1 MLELPP
7 ALRGRHALPFEFA
20 VGRLSA
26 SGGDGGGGGG
36 GGGGPRGTRVEAV
49 VSFDLSRGQL
59 ARVSSGVPGWLI
71 RLIVAI
77 CAPTIWTHALEAAAA
92 ASDGGHGGHGS
103 AGGGGGDGGGGDG
116 GSGGGGDGGAAPSAG
131 ARGGRQQP
139 GLAAYGRTLRERV
152 RADRTGLF
160 GRVAKWTGQLLPWSA
175 SAAAGGAGGAVGR
188 RDEVAG
194 RTLAKRFIAP

>member
-1 MLELPP
+1 MAWPAAPSDVPRGVLELPP

-59 ARVSSGVPGWLI
+59 ARVSTGVPGWLI

-92 ASDGGHGGHGS
+92 ASDGGHGDHGS
-103 AGGGGGDGGGGDG
+103 SGGGGGGGGGDSGCDGAGGGGG
-116 GSGGGGDGGAAPSAG
+116 AALLAG

-139 GLAAYGRTLRERV
+139 GLAAYGRTLHQRL
-152 RADRTGLF
+152 RADRTGVF
-160 GRVAKWTGQLLPWSA
+160 GRIARWTGQPRSPSA
-175 SAAAGGAGGAVGR
+175 PG
-188 RDEVAG
+188 
-194 RTLAKRFIAP
+194 F